1 MPSSDIQFI
10 YKKQLIRLQN
20 IPIEKTLLEVL
31 REDLQTCDTKEGCAE
46 GDCGACTVVIG
57 KPLSSTISYESINS
71 CIRLAHSI
79 HGMALW
85 TAKDLTQAN
94 GASHPVQLALKEHHA
109 TQCGFCT
116 PGFAMSLFGLYQNT
130 LLKGTTINRHE
141 VREHLSGNLCRCT
154 GYRPIMDAAMSLN
167 QRPLFLT
174 EDEAQLLKQLKSI
187 PARSI
192 AKHEKYLQPSTLL
205 QLLQLRNEHPN
216 AQIVAGCTD
225 VGLWVTKHHQ
235 QFETIIDVTT
245 VAALQQIEV
254 HPSHIMIGAAVT
266 LEKAWSALASERPQ
280 LKQFWHRFA
289 GMPVRNS
296 GTLGGNI
303 ANGSPIGDSMPLLI
317 ALHAHVVLAHEKN
330 GHIVE
335 REIPLEDLYT
345 GYRKNCMAANE
356 VLTWIRIPRPQP
368 NQWMRVYKISKRQ
381 EDDISAVCLAIQI
394 ERDAHG
400 LVTDASIGV
409 GGVAATPVRA
419 VKTQACFLQKPF
431 DEATT
436 QQAQAQLQQEFAPIS
451 DMRASASYRS
461 EVLVNLLQ
469 RAWFESTGL
478 NTITLENLS

>member
-10 YKKQLIRLQN
+10 YKKQLVRLHN

-31 REDLQTCDTKEGCAE
+31 REDLQSCDTKEGCAE

-57 KPLSSTISYESINS
+57 KPFSNTISYESINS

-85 TAKDLTQAN
+85 TAKDLTLAN
-94 GASHPVQLALKEHHA
+94 GTSHPVQIALKEHHA

-130 LLKGTTINRHE
+130 LLKGSPIQRHE

-154 GYRPIMDAAMSLN
+154 GYRPIMDAALSLN
-167 QRPLFLT
+167 QRPLVLT
-174 EDEAQLLKQLKSI
+174 LDESELLLQLKAI
-187 PARSI
+187 PSRSTVI
-192 AKHEKYLQPSTLL
+192 QEKYLQPRTVNELL
-205 QLLQLRNEHPN
+205 RLRGEHPK

-245 VAALQQIEV
+245 VESLQRIDV
-254 HPSHIMIGAAVT
+254 LPSHIMIGAAVS
-266 LEKAWSALASERPQ
+266 LEKAWAALASERPQ

-317 ALHAHVVLAHEKN
+317 ALHAHVVLAREEN
-330 GHIVE
+330 GRIVE
-335 REIPLEDLYT
+335 RELPLEDLYT

-356 VLTWIRIPRPQP
+356 VLTWIRIPRPQA

-394 ERDAHG
+394 ERDTNG

-419 VKTQACFLQKPF
+419 NKTQACFLQKPF

-436 QQAQAQLQQEFAPIS
+436 QQAQAQLQQEFTPIS

-469 RAWFESTGL
+469 RAWLESTGL
-478 NTITLENLS
+478 NTVTLENLS

>member
-1 MPSSDIQFI
+1 MTSSDIQFI
-10 YKKQLIRLQN
+10 YKKQLVRLHN

-31 REDLQTCDTKEGCAE
+31 RDNLEVCDTKEGCAE
-46 GDCGACTVVIG
+46 GDCGACTVVLG

-85 TAKDLTQAN
+85 TAKDLKLEN
-94 GASHPVQLALKEHHA
+94 GTYHPVQVALKEHHA

-130 LLKGTTINRHE
+130 LMKGSTLQRHE

-167 QRPLFLT
+167 QRPLTLT
-174 EDEAQLLKQLKSI
+174 TNEAELLKQLKSI
-187 PARSI
+187 PARLI
-192 AKHEKYLQPSTLL
+192 VEQETYLQPRTIAE
-205 QLLQLRNEHPN
+205 LLQLRHTHPK

-235 QFETIIDVTT
+235 QFEAIIDVTT
-245 VAALQQIEV
+245 VEALQHIEV
-254 HPSHIMIGAAVT
+254 SPSHIMIGAAVS
-266 LEKAWSALASERPQ
+266 LEKAWSALASDRPQ

-317 ALHAHVVLAHEKN
+317 ALHAHVVLAHENN
-330 GHIVE
+330 GRIVE
-335 REIPLEDLYT
+335 REMPLEALYT

-368 NQWMRVYKISKRQ
+368 NQWMRAYKISKRQ

-394 ERDAHG
+394 ERDANG

-436 QQAQAQLQQEFAPIS
+436 QQAQAQLQKEFTPIS

-461 EVLVNLLQ
+461 EVLANLLQ

-478 NTITLENLS
+478 DTITLEDLS